1 MRRILFLLITVL
13 SLHQQAI
20 SASAPTQGF
29 IPNAGQWPAQVRY
42 RLSIPGGALFV
53 RNEGLTYVMY
63 DAQAVANMH
72 EAAHDTSVHITSPN
86 IRQQGIHMNLRNAH
100 MTSTPI
106 PQSGSTT
113 RYNYYKGSD
122 PSKWASNLQAW
133 KEVLMPN
140 VYPGIDWKLS
150 YGELGTKYDFIVAAN
165 TNPQQIRMDF
175 TGANSVELRNN
186 TLYINT
192 EFGEIVE
199 QAPVAWQDLSSGRM
213 AVTCQFM
220 QYQDGSI
227 GFDLGNFDSTQPL
240 VIDPAL
246 VFASYSGST
255 DDNWGYTATYD
266 NFGNAYSGGIVFG
279 ANFATTAGVFEETFG
294 GGQLDIGILKYTP
307 DGSSALYITYI
318 GGNSMELPHSMMVNE
333 YDELLIF
340 GTTGSTDFPTTSGAF
355 SNQFQGGPNTTF
367 ENGYIQIPNGI
378 DIFVL
383 RLSADGSNLLAST
396 YVGGTGN
403 DGFNGNTT
411 LVKNYADEIRG
422 ALWVDANNNVY
433 VGTSTSSTDFPVSSD
448 AIQSTIGG
456 GGQDGVV
463 IKLNG
468 NLSQLLW
475 STYLGGSQAD
485 GIFYL
490 VVDEAERVIVT
501 GGTASNNFPVS
512 SGAFQGTYGGGTT
525 DGFISIIDS
534 SGTNLIAS
542 TYIGSNVYDQSFIV
556 GADKTDHVYIFGQT
570 SHTGSQFNVNTAI
583 GVTGGNQF
591 LMKLDPELTE
601 VIWSTAF
608 GNASGQPDISP
619 TALLVDFC
627 DKIYCTGWGGAVN
640 SLGTTTFGLPTTPDA
655 YRSTTDGSDFYLL
668 VIDNQAQEMLY
679 ASFLGGTSSPDHV
692 DGGTSRFDRKGVI
705 YQSICA
711 GCGGQSDF
719 PITTPVHSATNNAGN
734 CNNLLAKF
742 DFESP
747 ITVSAI
753 ATLVQPLG
761 CAPYTAELS
770 NTSINADVFSW
781 RINDQEIATTQDL
794 SYTFNESGTFEIV
807 LIASSS
813 VSCNG
818 ADTVSITVNVLE
830 DITGELLPIT
840 TCAGFEIAIGPDNFD
855 DPYYQFNWSPSTGL
869 SDPNVRKPLVSP
881 LVSTTY
887 DVIIR
892 VGTCVDTLTQELIVY
907 DGTRSSLPEIN
918 ACALTATEIGLE
930 APLASTVTYLW
941 SPTTGLSSSTIYNP
955 VADISETTDY
965 LLIATLGPNCRDT
978 IDQRLIAIYDQMNA
992 GPDLQICSGTIV
1004 NIGLPDVS
1012 GQYSY
1017 AWTPAT
1023 PLSDATLPNPIL
1035 EITESTTFNVLR
1047 LPINQT
1053 PGCPAKDTV
1062 FVSFDEQPKA
1072 LFTYEVY
1079 ANCRGVDAIFTN
1091 ESENFSKLQWRFS
1104 NGEVS
1109 VDLNPNEIF
1118 TFNDSLITTLV
1129 ATNGACRDSIT
1140 LSEYIKDF
1148 NDYFKDNNSNAFS
1161 PNGDGVN
1168 DCFNPALQLSP
1179 PPYDRAFLECTDL
1192 FVYNR
1197 WGELVH
1203 TSENSNEACWD
1214 GKSLKGEDLP
1224 EGVYFYR
1231 FSSQG
1236 KERAGTVH
1244 LRRTDL

>member
-1 MRRILFLLITVL
+1 MRHFLQLLSALILLPLFV
-13 SLHQQAI
+13 QA
-20 SASAPTQGF
+20 ASVPTQGF

-42 RLSIPGGALFV
+42 RLSIRGGALFV

-63 DAQAVANMH
+63 DVQAVSNMH
-72 EAAHDTSVHITSPN
+72 EASHDSSIQITSQN
-86 IRQQGIHMNLRNAH
+86 IRQQGIHMNLRDAH

-113 RYNYYKGSD
+113 RYNYYKGND
-122 PSKWASNLQAW
+122 PNKWASNLQAW

-140 VYPGIDWKLS
+140 VYQGIDWKLS
-150 YGELGTKYDFIVAAN
+150 FGEQGLKYDFLVAAN

-175 TGANSVELRNN
+175 SGANSVELRNN

-192 EFGEIVE
+192 VFGEIVE
-199 QAPVAWQDLSSGRM
+199 QAPVAWQDLSSGR
-213 AVTCQFM
+213 VNVSCQFV

-227 GFDLGNFDSTQPL
+227 GFDLGNYDSTQPL

-246 VFASYSGST
+246 VFATYSGST

-279 ANFATTAGVFEETFG
+279 ANFSTTAGVFEETFG

-355 SNQFQGGPNTTF
+355 STQFQGGPNTSF
-367 ENGYIQIPNGI
+367 ENGYIQIPNGL

-383 RLSADGSNLLAST
+383 RLSADGTNLLAST

-403 DGFNGNTT
+403 DGFNGNQI

-433 VGTSTSSTDFPVSSD
+433 VGTSTSSSDFPVSSN
-448 AIQSTIGG
+448 AIQPTIGG

-475 STYLGGSQAD
+475 STYLGGLQAD

-501 GGTASNNFPVS
+501 GGTASNNFPVTT
-512 SGAFQGTYGGGTT
+512 GAYQGTYGGGTT
-525 DGFISIIDS
+525 DGFVSIIDS
-534 SGTNLIAS
+534 SGTSLLAS
-542 TYIGSNVYDQSFIV
+542 TYIGSALYDQSFIV

-570 SHTGSQFNVNTAI
+570 SHMGSQFNVNTAI
-583 GVTGGNQF
+583 GITGGNQF
-591 LMKLDPELTE
+591 LMKLDPLLTE

-608 GNASGQPDISP
+608 GNATGQPDISP

-640 SLGTTTFGLPTTPDA
+640 SLGTSTVGLPTTPDA
-655 YRSTTDGSDFYLL
+655 YRSSTDGSDFYLL
-668 VIDNQAQEMLY
+668 VIDNQAQETLY
-679 ASFLGGTSSPDHV
+679 ASFLGGVGSADHV

-705 YQSICA
+705 YQSICG

-719 PITTPVHSATNNAGN
+719 PITMPVHSATNNSSN

-753 ATLVQPLG
+753 ATLAQPLG
-761 CAPYTAELS
+761 CAPYTAELT

-781 RINDQEIATTQDL
+781 RIDGVEIATTQNL
-794 SYTFNESGTFEIV
+794 SYVLNESGTYEIV

-830 DITGELLPIT
+830 DIAGELLPVS
-840 TCAGFEIAIGPDNFD
+840 TCAGIEIAIGPDDFD
-855 DPYYQFNWSPSTGL
+855 DPYYQFNWIPSTGL
-869 SDPNVRKPLVSP
+869 SNPTVRKPLVSP

-892 VGTCVDTLTQELIVY
+892 VGSCVDTLTQQVIVNE
-907 DGTRSSLPEIN
+907 GSRTSLPDIT
-918 ACALTATEIGLE
+918 ACALSPVPIGLQ
-930 APLASTVTYLW
+930 APIASNVTYQW
-941 SPTTGLSSSTIYNP
+941 SPSLGLSNAGIYNP
-955 VADISETTDY
+955 TANVEESTDY
-965 LLIATLGPNCRDT
+965 MLIATIGPNCKDT
-978 IDQRLIAIYDQMNA
+978 LDQRLIATYDQMDA
-992 GPDLQICSGTIV
+992 GPDFEICSGTTV
-1004 NIGLPDVS
+1004 EIGLPDAS
-1012 GQYSY
+1012 GLYSY
-1017 AWTPAT
+1017 SWSPTL
-1023 PLSDATLPNPIL
+1023 PLSNSNVANPVASVS
-1035 EITESTTFNVLR
+1035 ETTVFNVLR
-1047 LPINQT
+1047 LPINLT

-1062 FVSFDEQPKA
+1062 TVGFVNQPVA
-1072 LFTYEVY
+1072 IFGFEVY
-1079 ANCRGVDAIFTN
+1079 ANCQGAQAVFLDSSLNATKF
-1091 ESENFSKLQWRFS
+1091 EWKFS
-1104 NGEVS
+1104 NGSVS
-1109 VDLNPNEIF
+1109 NEPLPVEIF
-1118 TFNDSLITTLV
+1118 PFNDTLTATLI
-1129 ATNGACRDSIT
+1129 AINGICRDTLT

-1148 NDYFKDNNSNAFS
+1148 NDYFKENNSNAFS

-1179 PPYDRAFLECTDL
+1179 PPYDKAFLECTDL
-1192 FVYNR
+1192 WVYNR

-1203 TSENSNEACWD
+1203 TSEDGNEPCWY
-1214 GKSLKGEDLP
+1214 GTSLKGEDLP

-1231 FSSQG
+1231 FYSQG